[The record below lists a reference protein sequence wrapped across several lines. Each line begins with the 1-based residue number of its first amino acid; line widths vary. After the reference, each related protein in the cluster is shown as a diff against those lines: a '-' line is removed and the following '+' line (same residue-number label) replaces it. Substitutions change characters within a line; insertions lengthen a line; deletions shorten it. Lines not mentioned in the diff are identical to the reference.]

1 MKRRSAK
8 ILRKTRETAIDFS
21 GRPAFVYK
29 NPVRSGRIKSFDL
42 ELVEHFFEAFANTAQ
57 TNLHINVHYGRI
69 KHHVVEAIF
78 KEFARAVDEATQIDA
93 RVRGVPSTKGTL

>member
-1 MKRRSAK
+1 MDEV
-8 ILRKTRETAIDFS
+8 LTTVAIDFS

-78 KEFARAVDEATQIDA
+78 KAFARAVDEATQIDA